1 MAVELEAKMAVADH
15 LAVAVLLRQ
24 FAARKLGDHF
34 EVNAFFDTE
43 DRSLLAAGEG
53 LRLRHE
59 LDFGT
64 TRERHVITYKGPRQ
78 AGPLKNREEIEF
90 EVSDAAAA
98 TILLERLGY
107 VRTLSFEKRRQ
118 SWELDG
124 CTVELDEVP
133 YLGKFVEIEGPDEPT
148 VMRVRERLQ
157 LSDRPLIKS
166 SYISLLMTHLKERGE
181 ARQDVRFKDVT
192 G

>member
-78 AGPLKNREEIEF
+78 AGPLKSREEIEF

>member
-1 MAVELEAKMAVADH
+1 MAIELEAKMAVADH

-78 AGPLKNREEIEF
+78 AGPLKSREEIEF